1 MYSEMPTALRLV
13 YSEDILH
20 GKDLFPYL
28 KVPLDVRY
36 LGMK

>member
-20 GKDLFPYL
+20 RLCSGG
-28 KVPLDVRY
+28 VRTTIA
-36 LGMK
+36 LHC